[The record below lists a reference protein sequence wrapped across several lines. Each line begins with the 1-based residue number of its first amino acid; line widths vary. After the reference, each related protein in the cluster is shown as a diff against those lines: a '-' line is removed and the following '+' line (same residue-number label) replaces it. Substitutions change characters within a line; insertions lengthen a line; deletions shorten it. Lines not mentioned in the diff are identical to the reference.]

1 VSFPSPACSFGS
13 RERGIIYSNIRLFT
27 EKNTPQPKARGPAIP
42 KKRARKVK
50 AMEFGSDDE

>member
-1 VSFPSPACSFGS
+1 LETENVELFIQIFGF
-13 RERGIIYSNIRLFT
+13 FT